1 MNIEQVYIE
10 VMHARLTVNTPA
22 EEKDTLLQ
30 AVGMLNGKAEAIREG
45 GRVADSEKNRHYGRA
60 QRRPRPI
67 ENLPERRRFGNRRF
81 CA

>member
-30 AVGMLNGKAEAIREG
+30 AVGMLNGKAEPSAKAAASRT
-45 GRVADSEKNRHYGRA
+45 AKKSSLW
-60 QRRPRPI
+60 PRSTSSTTY
-67 ENLPERRRFGNRRF
+67 
-81 CA
+81 